1 MKLLCTVVEMKLNH
15 QEDPAEHEDGSLR
28 SHDNT
33 DFREGLIC
41 VLRIADE
48 NESLPEPSLELQ
60 QVDTIGMNIID
71 SILNKRRIGDLG
83 LYGFQ
88 QVMYRLVF
96 SRLNVFSFDVCHFR
110 EIVEPQL

>member
-1 MKLLCTVVEMKLNH
+1 MKLLCSVIEMKLNH
-15 QEDPAEHEDGSLR
+15 QENAAEHEDSSLR

-33 DFREGLIC
+33 DFREGLIA
-41 VLRIADE
+41 VLRLADE
-48 NESLPEPSLELQ
+48 NESLPEPSLEFE

-71 SILNKRRIGDLG
+71 SILHKRRIGDLG

-96 SRLNVFSFDVCHFR
+96 
-110 EIVEPQL
+110 